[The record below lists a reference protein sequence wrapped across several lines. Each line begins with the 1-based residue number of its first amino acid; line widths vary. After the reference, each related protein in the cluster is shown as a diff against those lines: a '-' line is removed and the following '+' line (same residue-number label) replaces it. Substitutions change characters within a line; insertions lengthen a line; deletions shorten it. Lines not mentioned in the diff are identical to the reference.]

1 MVSNKNIDI
10 VVKIL
15 KKEIKKFKEPVV
27 GVVAKATRDPFLV
40 LISTMISLRTKDD
53 VTTQAS
59 KKLFSLAGTPAE
71 MLKLTGREI
80 EKAIY
85 PAGFYRVKAKS
96 IIETSKMLLEKYGG
110 KVPETLEELLTLRG
124 VGRKTANLV
133 LTLGFNKYGIC
144 VDVHV
149 HRITN
154 RFGYVRTKTPE
165 ETEFRLREI
174 LPKKH
179 WKVINDL
186 LVTYGQNLCH
196 PVSPRC
202 SICKLSG
209 YCAKIGVI
217 KSR

>member
-1 MVSNKNIDI
+1 MVTNKNIDA

-15 KKEIKKFKEPVV
+15 KEEIKKYKEPIV
-27 GVVAKATRDPFLV
+27 GVLAKATRDPFKILV
-40 LISTMISLRTKDD
+40 STMISLRTKDD
-53 VTTQAS
+53 VTTRAS
-59 KKLFSLAGTPAE
+59 ERLFSFAGTPGE
-71 MLKLTGREI
+71 MLKLTDRMI

-96 IIETSKMLLEKYGG
+96 IRATSKMLLEKFNG
-110 KVPETLEELLTLRG
+110 KVPDTLDELLTLRG

-154 RFGYVRTKTPE
+154 RWGYLKTKTPE
-165 ETEFRLREI
+165 ETEFRLRGI
-174 LPKKH
+174 LPRKH
-179 WKVINDL
+179 WKIINDL

-209 YCAKIGVI
+209 YCAKIGVN

>member
-1 MVSNKNIDI
+1 MVNNKNIDV

-15 KKEIKKFKEPVV
+15 KEEIKKYKEPVV

-53 VTTQAS
+53 VTTEAS
-59 KKLFSLAGTPAE
+59 RKLFLLAENPSD
-71 MLKLTGREI
+71 MLKLTDREI

-85 PAGFYRVKAKS
+85 PAGFYRVKAKA
-96 IIETSKMLLEKYGG
+96 IKKTAKMLLENFNG
-110 KVPETLEELLTLRG
+110 KVPSTLPELLTLSG

-144 VDVHV
+144 VDTHV

-154 RFGYVRTKTPE
+154 RWGYVKTRNPE
-165 ETEFRLREI
+165 ETEFALRDK

-179 WKVINDL
+179 WKIINDL

-196 PVSPRC
+196 PVSPEC
-202 SICKLSG
+202 SICKLAV
-209 YCAKIGVI
+209 YCAKIDVS

>member
-1 MVSNKNIDI
+1 MVTNKNIDV

-15 KKEIKKFKEPVV
+15 KNEIKKYKEPIV
-27 GVVAKATRDPFLV
+27 GVVAKATRDPFKV

-53 VTTQAS
+53 VTTEAS
-59 KKLFSLAGTPAE
+59 RKLFLLAGSPAE
-71 MLKLTGREI
+71 MLKLTDKDI

-85 PAGFYRVKAKS
+85 PAGFYRVKAKAIKS
-96 IIETSKMLLEKYGG
+96 TSKTLLENFNG
-110 KVPETLEELLTLRG
+110 KVPDTLDELLTLSG

-144 VDVHV
+144 VDTHV

-154 RFGYVRTKTPE
+154 RWGYVKTKDPE
-165 ETEFRLREI
+165 ETEFALRSK
-174 LPKKH
+174 LPRKH
-179 WKVINDL
+179 WKIINDL

-202 SICKLSG
+202 SICKLAV
-209 YCAKIGVI
+209 YCGRIGVI
-217 KSR
+217 SKR